1 MVILNVS
8 IRSAHGQLR
17 RISVSGTKMKISTA
31 RHGAEPCSLLCVR
44 RLTYYR
50 LNVWTE
56 GLTRPGIS
64 VWTCSAS
71 TTLSV
76 GSGDRSAVCKSYQ
89 KTLWCLHPV
98 DEDRK
103 SADKGTQSMRV
114 IVLRQQLFLPVEV
127 KEKNSSLQL
136 FISLKVLNPAK
147 FPRFFFFLH
156 SSTCSST
163 IFHLNRNV
171 NGLLLFLKPWATPEQ
186 NTI

>member
-1 MVILNVS
+1 MELSPV
-8 IRSAHGQLR
+8 
-17 RISVSGTKMKISTA
+17 
-31 RHGAEPCSLLCVR
+31 LLCVWQ
-44 RLTYYR
+44 LTYYR

-103 SADKGTQSMRV
+103 SADKGTEHESNSTKAAAFSTCGSKR
-114 IVLRQQLFLPVEV
+114 
-127 KEKNSSLQL
+127 EKQFFAALYISQGFKSCQVSS
-136 FISLKVLNPAK
+136 
-147 FPRFFFFLH
+147 FFFLH
-156 SSTCSST
+156 LSTFSST
-163 IFHLNRNV
+163 IFHLNRKKY
-171 NGLLLFLKPWATPEQ
+171 GLLLFLKP
-186 NTI
+186 

>member
-1 MVILNVS
+1 M
-8 IRSAHGQLR
+8 
-17 RISVSGTKMKISTA
+17 
-31 RHGAEPCSLLCVR
+31 EPSPVLLCVWQ
-44 RLTYYR
+44 LTYYR

-147 FPRFFFFLH
+147 FRLFFFLH
-156 SSTCSST
+156 LSTFSST
-163 IFHLNRNV
+163 IFHLNRKKY
-171 NGLLLFLKPWATPEQ
+171 GLLLFLKP
-186 NTI
+186 